1 MKNRKFRN
9 ILIFVILLV
18 TVYYLIPLLPID
30 LPEFWTEKRIRLGL
44 DLQGGMQ
51 IMLEVEY
58 DELPE
63 AEKDDAVRSAVEIV
77 RNRIDQFG
85 VAEPS
90 IQRIGRNRIMVQLPG
105 LQEFERAKELIGRT
119 ALLEFKLLAT
129 GEQVEQTREL
139 LDNYLKE
146 NAHQYPYLERFILSD
161 PMDDPLRS
169 ILDEEDEEE
178 EEEAVDSRIFTRLT
192 SSQGLPMMV
201 SNQDLS
207 IVQRLLES
215 ESFLENVPA
224 GLMLALERENRLDP
238 RTDRELFVLLEKT
251 ELTGNMLETAAVRIG
266 SGTDLQAPNRP
277 YVSLRFNREGARI
290 FENVTGQNLRRRL
303 AIVLDGVVYT
313 APTIQ
318 DRIRG
323 GEARITG
330 NFTIEETNDLVIV
343 LRAGN
348 LPAPVNVIEERTVG
362 PTLGAD
368 SVRSGLTAAI
378 LGLIIVMLF
387 IIVYYKVPGIIAN
400 IALIVNMG
408 IIMAAL
414 TLLGAALTMPGIAG
428 IILTI
433 GMAVDANVLIF
444 ERIREELKSGKTVR
458 TAVDAGFSRAIV
470 TILDANITTLIT
482 AVVLYQFGT
491 GPIRGFAVTLSL
503 GILASMFTAIV
514 MVKALFE
521 AAITNKNRT
530 TLSI

>member
-9 ILIFVILLV
+9 ILILAVLLV
-18 TVYYLIPLLPID
+18 TIYFLIPLLPIE
-30 LPEFWTEKRIRLGL
+30 LPDFWTDRRVRLGL

-51 IMLEVEY
+51 IMMEV
-58 DELPE
+58 DHHELPE
-63 AEKDDAVRSAVEIV
+63 AERDDAVLSAVEIV

-90 IQRIGRNRIMVQLPG
+90 IQRVGRNRIMVQLPG
-105 LQEFERAKELIGRT
+105 LQEFDRARELIGRT

-129 GEQVEQTREL
+129 SEQIDQTRER
-139 LDNYLKE
+139 LDQYLQENIDDYPFLDRFVLHKE
-146 NAHQYPYLERFILSD
+146 DD
-161 PMDDPLRS
+161 PMRG
-169 ILDEEDEEE
+169 ILEDEEDDEFEEV
-178 EEEAVDSRIFTRLT
+178 AGDIFSRLT
-192 SSQGLPMMV
+192 SSQGMPMMV
-201 SNQDLS
+201 SNQDLPY
-207 IVQRLLES
+207 VQRLLES
-215 ESFLENVPA
+215 ESFMENIPS

-238 RTDRELFVLLEKT
+238 RADRELFVLLEKT
-251 ELTGNMLETAAVRIG
+251 ELTGNMLENASVRIG
-266 SGTDLQAPNRP
+266 DGTDLQSPNRP

-290 FENVTGQNLRRRL
+290 FEMITGQNIRRRL

-330 NFTIEETNDLVIV
+330 NFTLEETQDLVIV

-348 LPAPVNVIEERTVG
+348 LPAPVNIIEERTVG

-368 SVRSGLTAAI
+368 SVRSGLSAA
-378 LGLIIVMLF
+378 LFGLIIVMIF
-387 IIVYYKVPGIIAN
+387 IIIYYRVPGIIAN
-400 IALIVNMG
+400 LALIVNMG

-414 TLLGAALTMPGIAG
+414 TILGAALTMPGIAG

-458 TAVDAGFSRAIV
+458 SAVDAGFSRAIV

-482 AVVLYQFGT
+482 AIVLYQFGT

-521 AAITNKNRT
+521 AVITNKNRT
-530 TLSI
+530 ELSI

>member
-1 MKNRKFRN
+1 MKKRKFRN
-9 ILIFVILLV
+9 LLILVVLLI
-18 TVYYLIPLLPID
+18 TIYYLVPLLPVD
-30 LPEFWTEKRIRLGL
+30 LPNFWTEKRIRLGL

-51 IMLEVEY
+51 IMLEV
-58 DELPE
+58 DHQELPE

-90 IQRIGRNRIMVQLPG
+90 IQRVGRNRIMVQLPG

-119 ALLEFKLLAT
+119 ALLEFKLLASP
-129 GEQVEQTREL
+129 EQVQQTRERL
-139 LDNYLKE
+139 NNYLQE
-146 NAHQYPYLERFILSD
+146 NAHQYPYLERFVSMDADD
-161 PMDDPLRS
+161 PMRTFL
-169 ILDEEDEEE
+169 EDTDTPEDNGI
-178 EEEAVDSRIFTRLT
+178 DSNIFTRLT

-201 SNQDLS
+201 SGQD
-207 IVQRLLES
+207 
-215 ESFLENVPA
+215 VPIILNLMGDERFISNLPP

-238 RTDRELFVLLEKT
+238 RADRELFILLEKT

-266 SGTDLQAPNRP
+266 SGTDMQASNRP
-277 YVSLRFNREGARI
+277 YVSLRFNREGARV
-290 FENVTGQNLRRRL
+290 FEMVTGQNLKQRL
-303 AIVLDGVVYT
+303 AIVLDGIVYT

-330 NFTIEETNDLVIV
+330 NFTLEETQDLVIV
-343 LRAGN
+343 LKAGN
-348 LPAPVNVIEERTVG
+348 LPAPVIAIEERTVG

-368 SVRSGLTAAI
+368 SVRAGLTAAL

-387 IIVYYKVPGIIAN
+387 IIFYYRVPGILAN
-400 IALIVNMG
+400 LALIVNMG
-408 IIMAAL
+408 IVMAAL
-414 TLLGAALTMPGIAG
+414 TILGAALTMPGIAG

-458 TAVDAGFSRAIV
+458 TAVDAGFNRAIV
-470 TILDANITTLIT
+470 TILDANVTTLIT

-503 GILASMFTAIV
+503 GIIASMFTAII

-521 AAITNKNRT
+521 AMITNKNRT
-530 TLSI
+530 SLSI